1 MKTIHSIVISC
12 FAIIILSVIG
22 ALFKANHHTMVGDTN
37 DPEDG
42 AAVAGTVFSAVLVYA
57 VCFLSQRFDTAY
69 RWRIG
74 GGEKERNRSGGM
86 ALRG

>member
-1 MKTIHSIVISC
+1 
-12 FAIIILSVIG
+12 
-22 ALFKANHHTMVGDTN
+22 MVGDTN

-86 ALRG
+86 DIEGKRGVGYQERKKTLTQNSR